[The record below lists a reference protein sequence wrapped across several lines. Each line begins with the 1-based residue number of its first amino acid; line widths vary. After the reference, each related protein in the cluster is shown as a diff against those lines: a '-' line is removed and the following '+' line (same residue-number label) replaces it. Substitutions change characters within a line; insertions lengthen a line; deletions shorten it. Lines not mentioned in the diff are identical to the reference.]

1 MLQALPVFTPLDCI
15 SNSLKGSEN
24 FSLPSATIMYKLK
37 DSDKFIVKGAVTAAV
52 ASGASIL
59 VVKYVLDS
67 LHANVGVEKPTK
79 KQIQEED
86 PNQHALFRHLPQLKR
101 QIAWRKLGNFP
112 TPIHHGKYY
121 LPNTKDPL
129 TFYVKRED
137 MSSTLYGGNKVRTLQ
152 HQLAVCEAKDPTKK
166 IYVTGTGGSNQILA
180 TIVHGYKQ
188 LKLKILPLWMS
199 KDVPDLD
206 NTLNMLSSLSFI
218 GDAGITWANMFSV
231 LRSMLVGI
239 FSDDCFVLPPGG
251 NNPAGVLGQVGGLLE
266 LAEQIQR
273 QEVPDPNG
281 IFLPIGSSCTITGLI
296 IGVALC
302 RHLDLPVFQSKAFTI
317 HGIPIHHV
325 IASASRSLNF
335 FKASWS
341 QYVPLSIR
349 HSIVKTCEQIQ
360 IAGGPD
366 LKSLAI
372 NILDKHCKIHD
383 DAELI
388 GLYGGHSKISKDTA
402 SQYDKFGDSIRD
414 HKGIAQKPLW
424 LCGHFAAKAFAQM
437 TIELQKDR
445 SKKYIFW
452 QTKSAVQPRGTKDEW
467 KHLKN
472 MPDSV
477 LRWANKGEAHSI
489 LRQGKV
495 NTDRGDASGYR
506 HLMTQVVD
514 SNIGPFCLRSSQILK
529 RACFRCQRI
538 S

>member
-1 MLQALPVFTPLDCI
+1 
-15 SNSLKGSEN
+15 
-24 FSLPSATIMYKLK
+24 MYKLK
-37 DSDKFIVKGAVTAAV
+37 AAIKFIFKGAVTAAV

-59 VVKYVLDS
+59 VAKYVMDS

-112 TPIHHGKYY
+112 TPIHHSKYY
-121 LPNTKDPL
+121 LPDTKDPL

-166 IYVTGTGGSNQILA
+166 IYVTGTGGSNQIIA

-206 NTLNMLSSLSFI
+206 NTLNMLSSLSFV
-218 GDAGITWANMFSV
+218 GDAGVTWANMFSV

-302 RHLDLPVFQSKAFTI
+302 RHLDLPVFQSKDFTI
-317 HGIPIHHV
+317 HGIPIHHT
-325 IASASRSLNF
+325 IATASRSLNF

-349 HSIVKTCEQIQ
+349 HSIGKTCEQIQ

-366 LKSLAI
+366 LKPLAI
-372 NILDKHCKIHD
+372 NILDKHCTIHD

-402 SQYDKFGDSIRD
+402 SQYEKFDDSIWD
-414 HKGIAQKPLW
+414 HKGVAQKPLW

-437 TIELQKDR
+437 IIELQRDR

-452 QTKSAVQPRGTKDEW
+452 QTKSAIQPRGPKDEW
-467 KHLKN
+467 GHLKN
-472 MPDSV
+472 MPNSV
-477 LRWANKGEAHSI
+477 LRWANKGEAHSV

-495 NTDRGDASGYR
+495 NTEHGDSSGYR
-506 HLMTQVVD
+506 HLMTKLVDDNISHSVVD
-514 SNIGPFCLRSSQILK
+514 QAKF
-529 RACFRCQRI
+529 
-538 S
+538 

>member
-1 MLQALPVFTPLDCI
+1 
-15 SNSLKGSEN
+15 
-24 FSLPSATIMYKLK
+24 MYKLK
-37 DSDKFIVKGAVTAAV
+37 TAITLIVKGAAAAAV
-52 ASGASIL
+52 ASGAGIL

-67 LHANVGVEKPTK
+67 LHANVGIEKPTK

-86 PNQHALFRHLPQLKR
+86 PKQNALFRHLPQLKG
-101 QIAWRKLGNFP
+101 QIAWRKLGKFP
-112 TPIHHGKYY
+112 TPIHHGKYF
-121 LPNTKDPL
+121 LPNGKKTL
-129 TFYVKRED
+129 EFYVKRED
-137 MSSTLYGGNKVRTLQ
+137 MSSTIYGGNKVRTLQ
-152 HQLAVCEAKDPTKK
+152 HQLAVCEAKDPRKK

-188 LKLKILPLWMS
+188 LKLKILPLWVS

-231 LRSMLVGI
+231 LRSMLAGI

-273 QEVPDPNG
+273 QEVPDPDG

-302 RHLDLPVFQSKAFTI
+302 RHLDLPVFQAKAFTI

-325 IASASRSLNF
+325 IASISRSMNF
-335 FKASWS
+335 YKAPWS
-341 QYVPLSIR
+341 QYIPLSIR

-372 NILDKHCKIHD
+372 NILDKHCTIHD
-383 DAELI
+383 SAELI

-402 SQYDKFGDSIRD
+402 SQYDRFGDSIRD
-414 HKGIAQKPLW
+414 HKGVAQKPLW

-467 KHLKN
+467 KYFKN

-477 LRWANKGEAHSI
+477 RRWANKGDAHSI
-489 LRQGKV
+489 LRQGKI

-514 SNIGPFCLRSSQILK
+514 SNTDPSVFDQAKI
-529 RACFRCQRI
+529 
-538 S
+538 